1 MVPWLRNLFSKKSNY
16 HTDGTLNKTIIRLLE
31 CCFELE
37 TILSSGSSFSNFLL
51 LAIGSLAAILRIK
64 NTRND
69 NSFVIKRMKRK

>member
-1 MVPWLRNLFSKKSNY
+1 
-16 HTDGTLNKTIIRLLE
+16 
-31 CCFELE
+31 
-37 TILSSGSSFSNFLL
+37 LL